1 MKSVE
6 VKDFLEKL
14 SDTMVGIK
22 ILLFLLRMWV
32 DAFSSRIEGFCIFM
46 INWASS
52 YEKCEIWR
60 FSGEMSEHKMVS
72 ILKQLNFKKKGETF
86 SDRTEDFCI
95 KYFQ

>member
-32 DAFSSRIEGFCIFM
+32 DAFSSRIEGFVYL
-46 INWASS
+46 W
-52 YEKCEIWR
+52 
-60 FSGEMSEHKMVS
+60 
-72 ILKQLNFKKKGETF
+72 
-86 SDRTEDFCI
+86 
-95 KYFQ
+95 